1 MQLPKLPEKKGD
13 DAKMTELL
21 RLMQDGDK
29 GLIAVLLLL
38 LMRENADKKL
48 ILALIYILLV

>member
-1 MQLPKLPEKKGD
+1 MQLPKLPKEKGD
-13 DAKMTELL
+13 DGKMTELL
-21 RLMQDGDK
+21 RLVQDGDM